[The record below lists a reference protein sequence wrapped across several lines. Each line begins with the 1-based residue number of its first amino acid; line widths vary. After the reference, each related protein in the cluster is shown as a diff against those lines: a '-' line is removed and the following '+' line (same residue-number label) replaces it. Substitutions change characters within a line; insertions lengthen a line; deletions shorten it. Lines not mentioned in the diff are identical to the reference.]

1 MISNM
6 LKRRL
11 QALGYLEWDKVNIND
26 PQHFRKVTLWLEEQK
41 IRQYSIQDRKELR
54 DIKSESWPK
63 TFAKYCK
70 DVKCPI
76 SSNNVDQLVWLIGL
90 AIWLEAENNTEQ
102 YSKNVKE
109 MKLKMKQ
116 EALVPHLKSTNPLDN
131 LDFESNEFKNGIYS
145 VAKLLRIPQHPNH
158 LVTLKAC
165 SKLVQRRL
173 NSECLRN
180 PNSKIIRG
188 KPFPIMN
195 CDPGFQLK
203 KTAVENAA
211 KILALLYIQDIRN
224 LQTRINEVIVRV
236 QSVTANPKTDTKLGK
251 VGDSADMSTK
261 RKNPATKKGRAK
273 SRKVEYDEEDI
284 SSEHD
289 SDVDDAETGSNAD
302 GEDAAEDDLA
312 DVSSIPELPPPE
324 GGWGKP
330 GTLLMCGLTNWDMAG
345 RKAPPKGVKVNVGR
359 SLWTPHTFKNLNGAR
374 VRLVAS
380 GPAASHSIIVT
391 EDNRCLAF
399 GRNDKGQLGVGDT
412 KRRDE
417 PTEVTALKGHT
428 VIGASCGRNHT
439 LFLTS
444 RGIVFAAGDN
454 KLGQCGVGKSDACIV
469 SATKVKY
476 SGPPIVK
483 VGCGADFSMILDI
496 KGGLHS
502 FGSPEY
508 GALGHNTDGKY
519 FITNTK
525 MAFHFEKVPKR
536 IVLYIERAKDGHVT
550 PLDRVE
556 ITDFSCGHYHT
567 VAIDSKNRA
576 FSWGFGGIGRLGH
589 NEQRD
594 ELVPRLIK
602 FLEPP
607 TRGVRAI
614 YCGSTYSIAINVH
627 GSALMFGQTKRTG
640 EANMYPKPIQDLSG
654 WEIRCVGCSQTSVV
668 VAADDSV
675 IAWGASPT
683 FGELGFGEMRKS
695 STTPMEVKALEGL
708 YITAVTCG
716 LSHTLMICRDE
727 SEEEK
732 TKINKLQVYTV

>member
-1 MISNM
+1 MF
-6 LKRRL
+6 KRRL
-11 QALGYLEWDKVNIND
+11 KALGYVEWEKVNVND
-26 PQHFRKVTLWLEEQK
+26 PQHFRKVVIWLEDQK
-41 IRQYSIQDRKELR
+41 IRQYSIEDRKPLR
-54 DIKSESWPK
+54 NLQSENWPK
-63 TFAKYCK
+63 VFAKYCE

-76 SSNNVDQLVWLIGL
+76 SNKPLDQLEWLVGH
-90 AIWLEAENNTEQ
+90 AIWLEAENNVEE
-102 YSKNVKE
+102 YSQNVKE
-109 MKLKMKQ
+109 MKLKMKE
-116 EALVPHLKSTNPLDN
+116 EAKVPQLRSKNPLDN
-131 LDFESNEFKNGIYS
+131 LDSINKF
-145 VAKLLRIPQHPNH
+145 
-158 LVTLKAC
+158 
-165 SKLVQRRL
+165 
-173 NSECLRN
+173 RN
-180 PNSKIIRG
+180 RKFI
-188 KPFPIMN
+188 
-195 CDPGFQLK
+195 
-203 KTAVENAA
+203 
-211 KILALLYIQDIRN
+211 
-224 LQTRINEVIVRV
+224 
-236 QSVTANPKTDTKLGK
+236 
-251 VGDSADMSTK
+251 DMSAK
-261 RKNPATKKGRAK
+261 RKSLTTKKGRGK

-302 GEDAAEDDLA
+302 GEDAAEDDLT
-312 DVSSIPELPPPE
+312 DVSTIPELPPPE

-359 SLWTPHTFKNLNGAR
+359 SLWTPHTFKNLNGSR

-417 PTEVTALKGHT
+417 PTEVTSLKGHT
-428 VIGASCGRNHT
+428 VIAASCGRNHT

-483 VGCGADFSMILDI
+483 VGCGAEFSMILDI

-536 IVLYIERAKDGHVT
+536 IVLYVERAKDGHVT
-550 PLDRVE
+550 PLDCVE

-607 TRGVRAI
+607 NRGVRAVH
-614 YCGSTYSIAINVH
+614 CGSTYSIAINVH

-732 TKINKLQVYTV
+732 VKINKLQVYSV

>member
-1 MISNM
+1 MIKIYFLFIHIYIFYNK
-6 LKRRL
+6 LL
-11 QALGYLEWDKVNIND
+11 IN
-26 PQHFRKVTLWLEEQK
+26 FYE
-41 IRQYSIQDRKELR
+41 I
-54 DIKSESWPK
+54 
-63 TFAKYCK
+63 TFA
-70 DVKCPI
+70 
-76 SSNNVDQLVWLIGL
+76 
-90 AIWLEAENNTEQ
+90 
-102 YSKNVKE
+102 
-109 MKLKMKQ
+109 
-116 EALVPHLKSTNPLDN
+116 
-131 LDFESNEFKNGIYS
+131 
-145 VAKLLRIPQHPNH
+145 
-158 LVTLKAC
+158 
-165 SKLVQRRL
+165 
-173 NSECLRN
+173 
-180 PNSKIIRG
+180 
-188 KPFPIMN
+188 
-195 CDPGFQLK
+195 
-203 KTAVENAA
+203 
-211 KILALLYIQDIRN
+211 
-224 LQTRINEVIVRV
+224 
-236 QSVTANPKTDTKLGK
+236 
-251 VGDSADMSTK
+251 
-261 RKNPATKKGRAK
+261 
-273 SRKVEYDEEDI
+273 
-284 SSEHD
+284 
-289 SDVDDAETGSNAD
+289 
-302 GEDAAEDDLA
+302 
-312 DVSSIPELPPPE
+312 
-324 GGWGKP
+324 
-330 GTLLMCGLTNWDMAG
+330 
-345 RKAPPKGVKVNVGR
+345 
-359 SLWTPHTFKNLNGAR
+359 
-374 VRLVAS
+374 
-380 GPAASHSIIVT
+380 
-391 EDNRCLAF
+391 
-399 GRNDKGQLGVGDT
+399 GQLGIGDT

-454 KLGQCGVGKSDACIV
+454 KLGQCGVGKSDACII

-483 VGCGADFSMILDI
+483 VGCGAEFSMILDI

-607 TRGVRAI
+607 SRGVRAV

-683 FGELGFGEMRKS
+683 FGELVNNCIMNKS
-695 STTPMEVKALEGL
+695 FNRLLQTSKLNSSSSINNYRVSVKC
-708 YITAVTCG
+708 V
-716 LSHTLMICRDE
+716 
-727 SEEEK
+727 
-732 TKINKLQVYTV
+732 NLQLLRWK